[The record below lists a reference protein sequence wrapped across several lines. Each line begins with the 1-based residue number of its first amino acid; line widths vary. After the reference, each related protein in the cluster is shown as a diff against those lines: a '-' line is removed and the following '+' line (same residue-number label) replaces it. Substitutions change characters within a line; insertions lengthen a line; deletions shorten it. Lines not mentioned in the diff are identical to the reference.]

1 MKRPSAQDEATAWCA
16 RLSQTSIGND
26 DLRAFFAWR
35 RDPGNV
41 AAFNA
46 AAKARR
52 RQTERFLVE
61 PDPFG
66 FSVIDVWTGEPAEF
80 ATRPQSGISEADA
93 EAIAEVLNRRALSGC
108 ATRNH

>member
-1 MKRPSAQDEATAWCA
+1 MKRRSAQDEATAWCA
-16 RLSQTSIGND
+16 KLSQTSIGND
-26 DLRAFFAWR
+26 ELRAFFAWR

-66 FSVIDVWTGEPAEF
+66 FSVIDIWTGEPAEF

-93 EAIAEVLNRRALSGC
+93 AAIAEVLNRRALSGR
-108 ATRNH
+108 ATPTH